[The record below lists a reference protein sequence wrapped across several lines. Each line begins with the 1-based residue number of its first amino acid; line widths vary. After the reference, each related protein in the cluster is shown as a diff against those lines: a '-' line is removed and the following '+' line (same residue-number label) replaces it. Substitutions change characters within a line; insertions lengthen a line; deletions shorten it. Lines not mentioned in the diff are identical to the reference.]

1 MRPHVETIQETDY
14 IWHAA
19 ELVAGEGRASER
31 RLSVDEEDGSSSL
44 RIDFHTDWGRG
55 PGIHHA
61 DTEYYVLDGEMRY
74 GDRVI
79 GKGGYVHAPRG
90 VPTDAVRFAEGT
102 RILHYREYGDAG
114 FDPVD
119 SLAAPRWARAA
130 REDVTV
136 HDSAGMEWIAVP
148 NAGPMPGLFV
158 KYLHIDPVSG
168 FYTRLVYAQE
178 GWADHR
184 LAHHPCYEEAY
195 TTEGKMSYNFGDLDP
210 GTYFFRPAR
219 VKHGHFVAM
228 EGGTTWLM
236 RSDGELEN
244 WYTQNE
250 WVRWGGDAVNYGPNG
265 GRMTWSYASHDLA
278 GGASWRSDEDLGVL
292 HKALNY
298 QKEQGAP
305 DTDYAQHGTGADQSL
320 VAMARAF
327 DLARLGEGHAGG
339 GGGHAHGDGD
349 GEAAGG
355 VGGHAHRDGSTDGHR
370 HGDETGD
377 GTGDGTG
384 HTHDGGPG
392 RSHAHVPTHD
402 ALGWPAP
409 DTLEHEDE
417 RTDGRRHNRGAGR
430 SWQRG
435 VSQPVP
441 PIIST
446 LPVRSRSLGR
456 WDGDGM

>member
-1 MRPHVETIQETDY
+1 MRPHVETIQENDY

-19 ELVAGEGRASER
+19 ELAGGEGRASER

-44 RIDFHTDWGRG
+44 RVDFHTAWRRG

-74 GDRVI
+74 GDRVV
-79 GKGGYVHAPRG
+79 GKGGYLHAPRG
-90 VPTDAVRFAEGT
+90 VPTDAIRFTEGA

-114 FDPVD
+114 FDPVP
-119 SLAAPRWARAA
+119 SLAAPRRPGA
-130 REDVTV
+130 REDVTM
-136 HDSAGMEWIAVP
+136 HDSAAMDWIAVP

-158 KYLHIDPVSG
+158 KYLHVDPMSG
-168 FYTRLVYAQE
+168 FYTRLVHAKE

-195 TTEGKMSYNFGDLDP
+195 TLDGKMSYNFGDLDA

-250 WVRWGGDAVNYGPNG
+250 WVRWGGDAVNYGPEG
-265 GRMTWSYASHDLA
+265 GRMSWSYSSHDLA
-278 GGASWRSDEDLGVL
+278 GGETSRSPHDLRVL
-292 HKALNY
+292 HTALNY

-305 DTDYAQHGTGADQSL
+305 DTDYAQHGTGPDRSL
-320 VAMARAF
+320 VAMAKAF
-327 DLARLGEGHAGG
+327 DLARLAEG
-339 GGGHAHGDGD
+339 
-349 GEAAGG
+349 
-355 VGGHAHRDGSTDGHR
+355 
-370 HGDETGD
+370 HGDEAHDHDHNDGD
-377 GTGDGTG
+377 HDHGT
-384 HTHDGGPG
+384 
-392 RSHAHVPTHD
+392 HAHK
-402 ALGWPAP
+402 ALGWPP
-409 DTLEHEDE
+409 PSDLEHPDE
-417 RTDGRRHNRGAGR
+417 RTDEHSHNWGTGRPWKRGTDK
-430 SWQRG
+430 
-435 VSQPVP
+435 PLP
-441 PIIST
+441 PILST
-446 LPVRSRSLGR
+446 LPVRSRSMGR

>member
-1 MRPHVETIQETDY
+1 MRPHVETIQENDY
-14 IWHAA
+14 VWHAA

-61 DTEYYVLDGEMRY
+61 DTEYYVVEGEMRY

-79 GKGGYVHAPRG
+79 GKGSYVHAPKG
-90 VPTDAVRFAEGT
+90 VPVEAVRFAEGT

-119 SLAAPRWARAA
+119 SVAAPPRADARG
-130 REDVTV
+130 EVTV
-136 HDSAGMEWIAVP
+136 HDSAGMDWIAVP

-158 KYLHIDPVSG
+158 KYLHVDPVSG
-168 FYTRLVYAQE
+168 FYTRLVHSAE

-195 TTEGKMSYNFGDLDP
+195 TLEGKMSYNFGDLDP

-250 WVRWGGDAVNYGPNG
+250 WVRWGGDAVNYGPEG
-265 GRMTWSYASHDLA
+265 GRMTWSYSSHDLA
-278 GGASWRSDEDLGVL
+278 GGQSWRSDEDLRVL
-292 HKALNY
+292 GTALNF
-298 QKEQGAP
+298 QKEHGAP
-305 DTDYAQHGTGADQSL
+305 DTDYVQHGTGPDRSL
-320 VAMARAF
+320 VAMAQAF
-327 DLARLGEGHAGG
+327 DLARLAQG
-339 GGGHAHGDGD
+339 HGDGD
-349 GEAAGG
+349 
-355 VGGHAHRDGSTDGHR
+355 
-370 HGDETGD
+370 
-377 GTGDGTG
+377 
-384 HTHDGGPG
+384 HTHDHDHDGHGGHG
-392 RSHAHVPTHD
+392 HDHGTHSHVT
-402 ALGWPAP
+402 LGWPAP
-409 DTLEHEDE
+409 ESLEHPDE
-417 RTDGRRHNRGAGR
+417 RHDGQRHNWGVGR
-430 SWQRG
+430 AWKRG
-435 VSQPVP
+435 VDQPLP